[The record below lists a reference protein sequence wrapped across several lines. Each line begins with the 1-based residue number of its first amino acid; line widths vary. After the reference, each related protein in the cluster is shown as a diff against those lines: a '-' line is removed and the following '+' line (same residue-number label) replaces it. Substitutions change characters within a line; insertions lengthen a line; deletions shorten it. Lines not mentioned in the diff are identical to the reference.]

1 MTERITIDTNIA
13 IHGFKSNV
21 KALDILNG
29 KDILLSFIT
38 PIELLSY
45 AQLSVDEENLIR
57 VFISQCYVHRNSIEL
72 EDAVIKLRKTFLLKI
87 PDAFIAATA
96 LHYNIP
102 FFSSDSVFERIPNL
116 NFVFVE
122 F

>member
-1 MTERITIDTNIA
+1 MARITIDTNIA
-13 IHGFKSNV
+13 IHAFKKNK

-29 KDILLSFIT
+29 KEIFLSFIT

-45 AQLSVDEENLIR
+45 PQLSVEEENLIKSF
-57 VFISQCYVHRNSIEL
+57 VSQCYVHNNSFEL
-72 EDAVIKLRKTFLLKI
+72 TDPVIQLRKRFKLKI

-96 LHYNIP
+96 ILYNTAL
-102 FFSSDSVFERIPNL
+102 FSSDPICERIPNL
-116 NFVFVE
+116 NFILVE